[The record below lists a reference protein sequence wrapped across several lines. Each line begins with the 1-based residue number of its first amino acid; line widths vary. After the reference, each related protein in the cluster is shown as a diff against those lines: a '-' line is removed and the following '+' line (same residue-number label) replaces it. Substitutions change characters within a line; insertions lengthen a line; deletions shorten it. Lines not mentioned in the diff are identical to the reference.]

1 MTELSSQNV
10 IVTGANRGIG
20 KAIAERFAREGSTV
34 GLLGRRSE
42 AVQET
47 IDELEDETGNTDLS
61 PIISDVSDYEKTNET
76 IAEWIDEH
84 DGVDTLINNAGI
96 TRDGLMMRMDEDDWS
111 SVMDVNLDGTFNC
124 SKSVLRTMIRNHWGR
139 IIMISSVAGLR
150 GNPGQAN
157 YSASKSGMIGLCK
170 SIARELGSRNIT
182 ANTIAP
188 GYIETDM
195 TEELPEDQKDAI
207 LEATPL
213 DRFGDPGEI
222 AECAVFLASERAD
235 FITGEV
241 VRVDGG
247 MAM

>member
-20 KAIAERFAREGSTV
+20 KSISKRFAENGSTV
-34 GLLGRRSE
+34 GLLGRRE
-42 AVQET
+42 DAVRET
-47 IDELEDETGNTDLS
+47 IEELQAETGNEDLS
-61 PIISDVSDYEKTNET
+61 PVVADVSDYEKTNEA
-76 IAEWIDEH
+76 IEEWIEEQ
-84 DGVDTLINNAGI
+84 DGIDTLINNAGMN
-96 TRDGLMMRMDEDDWS
+96 RDGLMMRMKEDDWND
-111 SVMDVNLDGTFNC
+111 VMDVNLGGTFNC
-124 SKSVLRTMIRNHWGR
+124 SKAVIRNMIRNRWGR
-139 IIMISSVAGLR
+139 IIMISSVAGLT

-157 YSASKSGMIGLCK
+157 YAASKSGMIGLCK

-195 TEELPEDQKDAI
+195 TEELPEEQKEAV
-207 LEATPL
+207 LEATPME
-213 DRFGDPGEI
+213 RFGEAGEI
-222 AECAVFLASERAD
+222 ADTAVFLASQKAS

-241 VRVDGG
+241 IRVDGG